1 MTLSFDATQTLALA
15 IAVLFVG
22 SAVIARVPLL
32 RNNDIPIP
40 VVGGILLAIV
50 SAFFHGVGDVELVF
64 DTALRGPLMLAFF
77 TTIGLGADLRQLRSG
92 GPQLALFGA
101 ICVGY
106 LVFQNTI
113 GVIAAR
119 SMDLHPLV
127 GLLSSSITLS
137 GGHGTGAAYA
147 ERFADVQNIAGS
159 MELAMACATFGLVI
173 GGLIGGPV
181 AGRLIRRHKLRS
193 TADVGAGDEDATAP
207 EEQLE
212 GANAEEEPAQ
222 PDLAQALL
230 EAPMTGATLLRAL
243 FLVLIC
249 VIGGELLGR
258 AFEGASFTLPAFV
271 WSLLIGVVIRNS
283 RSFAPSLA
291 LNRQTVEAIGSLSL
305 GLFLAMALMSIQLWK
320 LSGLAGPLVVMLTA
334 QTLGMMVF
342 ATFVTFRVMGS
353 KYDGAVLAGGHCGF
367 GMGAT
372 PTAIANIEAM
382 TQRHGPSPQAF
393 LLVPLMGAFFIDFA
407 NAIVI
412 QGFLALPVFGL

>member
-1 MTLSFDATQTLALA
+1 MTFSFDATQTLAFA
-15 IAVLFVG
+15 IGVLFVG
-22 SAVIARVPLL
+22 SAVIARVPVL

-40 VVGGILLAIV
+40 VVGGILLAIA
-50 SAFFHGVGDVELVF
+50 SAFFYGFGDVELVF

-106 LVFQNTI
+106 LVFQNAI

-119 SMDLHPLV
+119 GMDLHPLV

-147 ERFADVQNIAGS
+147 ERFSDVQNIAGA

-181 AGRLIRRHKLRS
+181 AGRLIRRHTLHS
-193 TADVGAGDEDATAP
+193 TVDDSIG
-207 EEQLE
+207 
-212 GANAEEEPAQ
+212 EEERLEEGEASAE
-222 PDLAQALL
+222 PDFVRAFS

-243 FLVLIC
+243 FLVLVC
-249 VIGGELLGR
+249 VIGGELLGG
-258 AFEGASFTLPAFV
+258 AFEGAAFTLPGFV
-271 WSLLIGVVIRNS
+271 WSLMIGVVIRNS
-283 RSFAPSLA
+283 LSFVPSLA
-291 LNRQTVEAIGSLSL
+291 LNRQTVDAIGSLSL

-342 ATFVTFRVMGS
+342 ATFVTFRLMGS
-353 KYDGAVLAGGHCGF
+353 KYDGAVIAGGHCGF

-372 PTAIANIEAM
+372 PTAMANIEAL
-382 TQRHGPSPQAF
+382 TQRHGPSPEAF
-393 LLVPLMGAFFIDFA
+393 LLVPLMGAFFIDVA

-412 QGFLALPVFGL
+412 QGFLALPVFGQ